1 MTGKASERK
10 QPKGEINDMDCNHDL
25 QFLMGTADG
34 IVCRACGRV
43 FKDFAE
49 IQGVVDAPAPEKPAE
64 KAEAAPK
71 KGRKKK

>member
-1 MTGKASERK
+1 MANCK
-10 QPKGEINDMDCNHDL
+10 HDL
-25 QFLMGTADG
+25 PFLMGTADG

-49 IQGVVDAPAPEKPAE
+49 IQGVDVPAPKKPAE
-64 KAEAAPK
+64 KAGAAPK

>member
-1 MTGKASERK
+1 MANCK
-10 QPKGEINDMDCNHDL
+10 HDL
-25 QFLMGTADG
+25 PFLMGTADG

-49 IQGVVDAPAPEKPAE
+49 IPGVDAPAPEKPAE

>member
-1 MTGKASERK
+1 MANCK
-10 QPKGEINDMDCNHDL
+10 HDL
-25 QFLMGTADG
+25 PFLMGTADG

-49 IQGVVDAPAPEKPAE
+49 IRGVDAPAPEKPAE

>member
-1 MTGKASERK
+1 MANCK
-10 QPKGEINDMDCNHDL
+10 HDL
-25 QFLMGTADG
+25 SFLMGTADG

-49 IQGVVDAPAPEKPAE
+49 IQGVDAPVPEKPAE

>member
-1 MTGKASERK
+1 MANCK
-10 QPKGEINDMDCNHDL
+10 HDL
-25 QFLMGTADG
+25 PFLMGTADG

-49 IQGVVDAPAPEKPAE
+49 IHGVDAPAPEKPAE

>member
-1 MTGKASERK
+1 MANCK
-10 QPKGEINDMDCNHDL
+10 HDL
-25 QFLMGTADG
+25 PFLMGTADG

-49 IQGVVDAPAPEKPAE
+49 IQGVDAPALEKPAE

>member
-1 MTGKASERK
+1 MANCK
-10 QPKGEINDMDCNHDL
+10 HDL
-25 QFLMGTADG
+25 SFLMGTADG

-49 IQGVVDAPAPEKPAE
+49 IQGADAPAPEKPAK

>member
-1 MTGKASERK
+1 MANCK
-10 QPKGEINDMDCNHDL
+10 HDL
-25 QFLMGTADG
+25 PFLMGTADG

-49 IQGVVDAPAPEKPAE
+49 IQGVDAPAPEKPAEKAAE

>member
-1 MTGKASERK
+1 MANCK
-10 QPKGEINDMDCNHDL
+10 HDL
-25 QFLMGTADG
+25 PFLMGTADG

-49 IQGVVDAPAPEKPAE
+49 IQGADAPAPEKPAE

>member
-1 MTGKASERK
+1 MANCK
-10 QPKGEINDMDCNHDL
+10 HDL
-25 QFLMGTADG
+25 PFLMGTADG

-43 FKDFAE
+43 FKDFSE
-49 IQGVVDAPAPEKPAE
+49 IQGVDAPAPEKSAE

>member
-1 MTGKASERK
+1 MANCK
-10 QPKGEINDMDCNHDL
+10 HDL
-25 QFLMGTADG
+25 PFLMGTADG

-43 FKDFAE
+43 FKDFAD
-49 IQGVVDAPAPEKPAE
+49 IQGVDASAPEKPAE